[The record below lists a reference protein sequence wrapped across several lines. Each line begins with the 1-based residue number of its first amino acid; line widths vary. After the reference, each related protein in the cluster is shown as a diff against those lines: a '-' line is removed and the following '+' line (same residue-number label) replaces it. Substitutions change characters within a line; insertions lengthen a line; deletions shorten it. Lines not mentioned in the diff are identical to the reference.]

1 MSVRQTI
8 NKPSSSPSS
17 AMEEEMPSVVA
28 PELSTIQPEQSTI
41 QPEVPAAKWTPA
53 IAPEVVEEAHEKAA
67 PSSEPVSVPKRKI
80 IEA

>member
-1 MSVRQTI
+1 
-8 NKPSSSPSS
+8 
-17 AMEEEMPSVVA
+17 MPSVVA
-28 PELSTIQPEQSTI
+28 PEQSTI